1 MLRFLP
7 HQKTRDMGK
16 DRFNKFITTN
26 PWLKLAS
33 FVLAILLWFFVV
45 LKGHSVII
53 MDIPVELKNIPVE
66 LEVVER
72 PETINITVEGHE
84 RFLKKLRE
92 EDISVVVD
100 LGNIRKGETFL
111 PLSAENITL
120 PESFTVKDISP
131 QNIRLVVD
139 EKAEK
144 DVPVRPVILGATFE
158 GFAVDRIE
166 VDPETVK
173 IEGPKSVVSKI
184 FSVKTEPLD
193 ITGVTGSVR
202 YRVFLDM
209 NEENVRI
216 NTTEV
221 EINITVKETK

>member
-1 MLRFLP
+1 
-7 HQKTRDMGK
+7 MGK

-92 EDISVVVD
+92 EDIGVVVD
-100 LGNIRKGETFL
+100 LSDIRKGETFL

-144 DVPVRPVILGATFE
+144 DVPVRPVILSATFE

-202 YRVFLDM
+202 YRAFLDM
-209 NEENVRI
+209 NEKNVRI
-216 NTTEV
+216 NVTEV